1 MVSSPDSNEQA
12 EKKYKYIR
20 IALTD
25 EQHEQLSLFPGSWE
39 EILRS
44 EGGGN
49 TYEGKRLSSLVK
61 FAFVFLKRL
70 RSLNVSLPHRDNF
83 HRFFNG
89 MQITVDGVLDSTEFG
104 DEPVSVSEHQINEIL
119 SSNENFKLGS
129 KLVEVANELGLP
141 ELTSDNAR
149 VWLSTLA
156 NAKNADINFALP
168 LDKASGVDKTKS
180 DAKSAKSDA
189 DKRRLTFGFVKT
201 SFERVAGLIP
211 DWGKTPTGV
220 LQNLVAFAIEIIDY
234 VRDRHS
240 KKLVPG
246 NAQVQI
252 AELFDY
258 YHQLGEEFI
267 LTAYAMNLPEPCVGN
282 VPAWIMGTAYAS
294 LQRKSLD
301 PTLPQSNL
309 KHLLDQLIA
318 GDALLKHCLRHSIAT
333 NLQPDKVD
341 AWLDDIMSEVGH
353 VTSGKSQ
360 LSNEQYAAIGK
371 ELVKRCKLDG
381 IVLPDVGNMPEWFDK
396 NIKNPNQSD
405 CHDLLEML
413 FSMKLLPDEE
423 SMAFLASRFR
433 VMTRQLYKAYYLM
446 YPDGD
451 DAVLHGSTGNNENV
465 NDADG

>member
-25 EQHEQLSLFPGSWE
+25 EQYEQFLSFPGSWE
-39 EILRS
+39 DISRINS
-44 EGGGN
+44 GN
-49 TYEGKRLSSLVK
+49 LKPESKRLSSLVK
-61 FAFVFLKRL
+61 FAFVFLERL
-70 RSLNVSLPHRDNF
+70 SFLKIPLPHRDNF

-89 MQITVDGVLDSTEFG
+89 MEITVDGDVLDSTELD
-104 DEPVSVSEHQINEIL
+104 DEPISVSEHQINEIL

-149 VWLSTLA
+149 VWLSTLT
-156 NAKNADINFALP
+156 NAKNADINLTLP
-168 LDKASGVDKTKS
+168 LDKVSGVDKTRN
-180 DAKSAKSDA
+180 DAKTAKSDA
-189 DKRRLTFGFVKT
+189 EKRRLTFGFVKT
-201 SFERVAGLIP
+201 SFERVVALVP

-234 VRDRHS
+234 ARDRHS

-258 YHQLGEEFI
+258 YHQLGEEFV
-267 LTAYAMNLPEPCVGN
+267 LTAYAMNLPEPRAGN
-282 VPAWIMGTAYAS
+282 VSAWIMGTAYAS
-294 LQRKSLD
+294 LQRKSSGS
-301 PTLPQSNL
+301 TLPQSNL

-318 GDALLKHCLRHSIAT
+318 GDALLKHCLRHSIGI

-341 AWLDDIMSEVGH
+341 AWLDDIMSEVRH
-353 VTSGKSQ
+353 VASEKLQ
-360 LSNEQYAAIGK
+360 LSNEQYATIGK

-381 IVLPDVGNMPEWFDK
+381 IVLPDVDNMPEWFDK

-405 CHDLLEML
+405 CHDLLEIL

-446 YPDGD
+446 HPDDD
-451 DAVLHGSTGNNENV
+451 DAVLHGSTENNDVVQSN
-465 NDADG
+465 